1 MRTTV
6 TIDDDVAQQIRRLM
20 RERGAGFKE
29 VLNDVLRRGLR
40 SQDSLDPY
48 RTPTF
53 AMGARRDLDLE
64 KALALAAAMED
75 AEVLS
80 ELERAR

>member
-40 SQDSLDPY
+40 SQDALDPY

-53 AMGARRDLDLE
+53 AMGARRDLDLD

>member
-1 MRTTV
+1 M

-29 VLNDVLRRGLR
+29 VVNELLRRGLH
-40 SQDSLDPY
+40 SPEPNDPY

-53 AMGARRDLDLE
+53 AMGARRDLDLD
-64 KALALAAAMED
+64 KALALAAAMDD
-75 AEVLS
+75 AEVLA
-80 ELERAR
+80 ELERAK